1 MQDALH
7 MPEEVVKQKCAL
19 MVQIIMFW
27 SSSGTF
33 GLNSS
38 MIKLQ
43 IEVSTKWNLLKNAF
57 TFIN

>member
-43 IEVSTKWNLLKNAF
+43 IEVSTK
-57 TFIN
+57 